1 MTRSKLIATLAFTAA
16 LGVGSAGVGAAWAAD
31 LGARPYTKA
40 PVFAEPLFNWAG
52 FYIGGNVGGAWTT
65 QQWVNSANTTLFGDL
80 NPGQGFRQRGSG
92 IFGGGQMGY
101 NWQASNY
108 VFGLEGTIAGLDN
121 RGTLLNTVFGAG
133 LDDRFSWSADWMATI
148 TGRAGY
154 AVSNNLF
161 YVKGG
166 YAGVNNRLSVVDAVP
181 LTGSGSQTQWHN
193 GWTVGAGWE
202 YGITRNWIV
211 GLEYDYAAF
220 ENKNYQLAGASAGI
234 YTFAAKPRDIQS
246 VVARLSY
253 KFDWPLAARY

>member
-1 MTRSKLIATLAFTAA
+1 MTQSKLIATLAFTAA
-16 LGVGSAGVGAAWAAD
+16 LGVGSAAVGAASAAD

-40 PVFAEPLFNWAG
+40 PVFADPLFNWAG
-52 FYIGGNVGGAWTT
+52 FYVGGNVGGAWTT
-65 QQWVNSANTTLFGDL
+65 EQWVNSANTTLFGDL

-133 LDDRFSWSADWMATI
+133 LDDRFSWRADWMATI